1 MATVYQSKAEYV
13 TLPFVVIKISCYGR
27 AQLSLAYIKNVKELK
42 NLQLHTETATLFNP
56 WWHAS

>member
-56 WWHAS
+56 